1 MHVSAYEVGL
11 QEGTLLIE
19 QLLMMPESR
28 LQAKVA
34 GWTRPISHE
43 EMRLLD
49 HLDYFRKKN
58 FTQFTPLPRPWDK
71 SNRTYGGKNKRA
83 FTRDEIR
90 AAFSTP
96 MSA

>member
-1 MHVSAYEVGL
+1 VLVGDAAHL
-11 QEGTLLIE
+11 IADLLSRHD
-19 QLLMMPESR
+19 SR

-34 GWTRPISHE
+34 GWVRPISYE

-49 HLDYFRKKN
+49 LLDFYRKKN
-58 FTQFTPLPRPWDK
+58 FSQFSPSPRPWDRAK
-71 SNRTYGGKNKRA
+71 RTYGGRNKRA

-96 MSA
+96 MA